1 MASVLVTCLGI
12 MILAGALA
20 LQILFL
26 NAADNDKQKGEYDD
40 YQIPA
45 AIMNVLVIMYLLF
58 YIIYYRPY
66 SSGGTIAF
74 VSFLLIVGFIIEIYL
89 SVYEQQYPG
98 IIGTYFM
105 VSLNAIIRLYLLVEI
120 HCDKPLSTIPQV
132 LQEAARVAAVAAKPI
147 SDAAKPVGR
156 DLATIDPERAYGNVL
171 NAISQTL
178 NSLGATLTDEQKT
191 EMKSKIATAV
201 GKTPKTPQPPPPPTT
216 AGRRR
221 R

>member
-1 MASVLVTCLGI
+1 MGSVIITCLGV

-26 NAADNDKQKGEYDD
+26 NAADNDKQKGDYDQ

-45 AIMNVLVIMYLLF
+45 AVMNALIIMYLLF

-66 SSGGTIAF
+66 SSGSAIALA
-74 VSFLLIVGFIIEIYL
+74 SFLLIVGFITEIYL
-89 SVYEQQYPG
+89 TVYEQQYPN
-98 IIGTYFM
+98 IIGTYFV
-105 VSLNAIIRLYLLVEI
+105 VSLNSIIRLYMLVQV
-120 HCDKPLSTIPQV
+120 HCDRPLTTIPNI
-132 LQEAARVAAVAAKPI
+132 LQEAARVASVAAKPI
-147 SDAAKPVGR
+147 SDATKPVGK

-178 NSLGATLTDEQKT
+178 ASVGATLTDEQRIDMKT
-191 EMKSKIATAV
+191 KIATAV
-201 GKTPKTPQPPPPPTT
+201 GKTPKIPQPPPLT

>member
-1 MASVLVTCLGI
+1 

-26 NAADNDKQKGEYDD
+26 NAADNDKQKGDYDQ

-45 AIMNVLVIMYLLF
+45 AIMNALVIMYLLF

-66 SSGGTIAF
+66 SSGGAIALA
-74 VSFLLIVGFIIEIYL
+74 SFLLIVGFITEIYL
-89 SVYEQQYPG
+89 TVYEQQYPN
-98 IIGTYFM
+98 IIGTYFV
-105 VSLNAIIRLYLLVEI
+105 VSMNSIIRLYMLIQI
-120 HCDKPLSTIPQV
+120 HCDKPLTTIPSI
-132 LQEAARVAAVAAKPI
+132 LQEAARVASVAAKPI
-147 SDAAKPVGR
+147 SDATKPVGR

-178 NSLGATLTDEQKT
+178 ASVGATLTDEQRID
-191 EMKSKIATAV
+191 MKSKIANAV
-201 GKTPKTPQPPPPPTT
+201 GKTPKIPQPPPTG
-216 AGRRR
+216 GRRR